1 MRTDKE
7 PVEFEW
13 DKGNAGKN
21 LKHGV
26 SDYECEE
33 TFFDEAKRV
42 LKDALH
48 SGSEERNILLGK
60 TKKSRLLYVVYTK
73 RGKKIRVISAR
84 HINRKERH
92 FYEKETEHS

>member
-1 MRTDKE
+1 MRIDKE

-33 TFFDEAKRV
+33 IFFDEAKRV
-42 LKDALH
+42 LKDVLH
-48 SGSEERNILLGK
+48 SESEERHILLGK
-60 TKKSRLLYVVYTK
+60 TKKSKLLYVVHTK
-73 RGKKIRVISAR
+73 RGRKIRVISAR
-84 HINRKERH
+84 PMNRKERPL
-92 FYEKETEHS
+92 YEKATERS